1 MDQNSAGYLKRLFEL
16 LQNLEVTDRKGVLFS
31 LDEVGTQVVAWID
44 SLRLASGKVMAIG
57 NGGSASIASHMQN
70 DLSKGV
76 DVRAMVF
83 YEAPLLTA
91 ISNDLSFQEV
101 FERPIGQWAQPGDIL
116 FAISSSGQSENI
128 LRGVRAALAKGC
140 QVVTLSGFKPDNPLR
155 RMGHFNLYVP
165 AQIYGHV
172 EAAHSVLSHFL
183 TDETLARYRLGI
195 ESVFEK
201 AAVEIPLK

>member
-1 MDQNSAGYLKRLFEL
+1 MDQNSAGYLKKLFEL
-16 LQNLEVTDRKGVLFS
+16 LQNLEVTDREGIVSS
-31 LDEVGTQVVAWID
+31 LDEVTDKVAAWID

-91 ISNDLSFQEV
+91 ISNDLSFQEI
-101 FERPIGQWAQPGDIL
+101 FERPIEQWAQPRDLL

-165 AQIYGHV
+165 AQIYGYV
-172 EAAHSVLSHFL
+172 EAAHSVLAHFL
-183 TDETLARYRLGI
+183 TDGALIRYRLGI

-201 AAVEIPLK
+201 SSVEVPLK